1 MPDGALLLE
10 DALVLEEALVVELL
24 LLLLP
29 LLLLPFA
36 LERRTKSE
44 VAHKWARWLHNPSGL
59 GVPLRFRAGG
69 RMRSGPL
76 VGKVAT

>member
-29 LLLLPFA
+29 LLLLPWFSP
-36 LERRTKSE
+36 ERRAWRT
-44 VAHKWARWLHNPSGL
+44 VG
-59 GVPLRFRAGG
+59 RAGG
-69 RMRSGPL
+69 ATGFAFGGDGARKLSKACIRSGPE